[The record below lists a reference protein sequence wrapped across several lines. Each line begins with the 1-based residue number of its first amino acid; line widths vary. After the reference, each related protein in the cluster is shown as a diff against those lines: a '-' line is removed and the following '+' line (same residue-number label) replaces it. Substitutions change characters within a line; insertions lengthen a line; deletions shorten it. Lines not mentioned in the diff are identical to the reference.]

1 MSTAATDPVEDGDRP
16 AWERRSLDRVG
27 RQALQRSHKVI
38 RAARDLVAEG
48 GLEAVT
54 LRPLLE
60 KSGLS
65 RRAFYD
71 RFRGMDDV
79 LLALFEE
86 TMAQGA
92 AVLAKRIAKVE
103 GAPAR
108 IEALVR
114 AMASTAQGRSKHR
127 TYMLAMS
134 SEHVRLAEQRP
145 QDLLAATRPMSRL
158 MAEILEEGMREGT
171 IREADPQALAETLH
185 AFVASEIH
193 RSQHLDRRGK
203 RWIDDLC
210 DFCLHGIRK
219 G

>member
-1 MSTAATDPVEDGDRP
+1 
-16 AWERRSLDRVG
+16 
-27 RQALQRSHKVI
+27 
-38 RAARDLVAEG
+38 
-48 GLEAVT
+48 
-54 LRPLLE
+54 
-60 KSGLS
+60 
-65 RRAFYD
+65 
-71 RFRGMDDV
+71 
-79 LLALFEE
+79 
-86 TMAQGA
+86 MAQGA

>member
-1 MSTAATDPVEDGDRP
+1 MPTPDADTAEDRDRP

-38 RAARDLVAEG
+38 RAASELVAQG

-65 RRAFYD
+65 RRAFYE

-92 AVLAKRIAKVE
+92 VTLGRRIAKIE

-108 IEALVR
+108 LEALVR
-114 AMASTAQGRSKHR
+114 AMASAAQGRARDR

-145 QDLLAATRPMSRL
+145 QELLEATRPMTRL
-158 MAEILEEGMREGT
+158 MEEILADGMKDGT
-171 IREADPQALAETLH
+171 IREADPQSLAEMLH
-185 AFVASEIH
+185 AIVASEIH
-193 RSQHLDRRGK
+193 RSLHLDRRGK
-203 RWIDDLC
+203 GWIDDLC
-210 DFCLHGIRK
+210 AFLLRGIQQ

>member
-1 MSTAATDPVEDGDRP
+1 MSTPGAGRAEAGDRP

-38 RAARDLVAEG
+38 RAARELVALG

-92 AVLAKRIAKVE
+92 AALAKRIAKVE

-108 IEALVR
+108 LEALVR
-114 AMASTAQGRSKHR
+114 AMASGAQGRSRDR
-127 TYMLAMS
+127 TYVLAMS

-145 QDLLAATRPMSRL
+145 RDLLAATRPMSRL
-158 MAEILEEGMREGT
+158 MAEILEAGMREGT
-171 IREADPQALAETLH
+171 IREADPERLADMLH
-185 AFVASEIH
+185 AVVASEIH
-193 RSQHLDRRGK
+193 RSLHLDRRGK
-203 RWIDDLC
+203 GWIDDLC
-210 DFCLHGIRK
+210 HLCLRGIQRR
-219 G
+219 